1 MYVLKAFRGN
11 NLAPIL
17 RYKNY
22 EILKGMGRD
31 TFYSVTEYFNTASLR
46 FKAKLNAR
54 VIFLALYVEIFK
66 RYRFRWILRRY

>member
-17 RYKNY
+17 RYKSY
-22 EILKGMGRD
+22 EILKRMGRD
-31 TFYSVTEYFNTASLR
+31 TFYSVTECFNAASFR

-66 RYRFRWILRRY
+66 RYRISWILRRY